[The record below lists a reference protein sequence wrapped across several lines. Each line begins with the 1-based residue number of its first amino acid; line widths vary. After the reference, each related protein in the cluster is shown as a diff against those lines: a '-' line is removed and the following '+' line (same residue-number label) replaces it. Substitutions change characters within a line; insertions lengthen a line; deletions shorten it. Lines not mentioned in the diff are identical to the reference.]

1 MTLASVRDMI
11 RSNASTE
18 GPDHRET
25 VEAILRAFEA
35 DPQFKL
41 PERVE
46 ALAKTFDLP
55 ALPRPGPE
63 KLYLRGLGGE
73 DRIRIARRL
82 RDLLEA
88 NP

>member
-1 MTLASVRDMI
+1 MTLASVRDRLLNDTQYI
-11 RSNASTE
+11 DNRVKE
-18 GPDHRET
+18 G
-25 VEAILRAFEA
+25 VALALRAFEA

>member
-1 MTLASVRDMI
+1 MTLAGVAADQRARHEGEGEWDQVRAVI
-11 RSNASTE
+11 E
-18 GPDHRET
+18 
-25 VEAILRAFEA
+25 AFEA
-35 DPQFKL
+35 DPEFKL